1 MPTTR
6 TLSRWTLVAT
16 VTLVALGG
24 FTRGSGSGYGCADRW
39 PLCEGGVLGGLLP
52 RWEYHMVIEWSHRWL
67 AVVVGLLIVALLI
80 AAWRESRRRTVLV
93 AGASTALAVVTVQ
106 AWLGRMV
113 VKGDLDRD
121 LVMVHLAV
129 SFLLV
134 AVLVLLVVA
143 TRSPRQEMVPS
154 AARAWTAGL
163 LAMLAYG
170 AMLLG
175 SSVHNQFFEGWPLV
189 SGRVF
194 PEFVDRQV
202 ALHWAHRLTAGAG
215 WAMVS
220 VAAWRAGRRGLP
232 ERHWLTTG
240 AVAFTGNVALGG
252 AHVVT
257 EVTSAAIVSA
267 HILLAA
273 IAWAALVGATVIAAG
288 WATRPVEA

>member
-1 MPTTR
+1 MPATR
-6 TLSRWTLVAT
+6 ILARWTLAAT

-67 AVVVGLLIVALLI
+67 AVLVGLLIVTLLI
-80 AAWRESRRRTVLV
+80 AAWRERPRRTLLV
-93 AGASTALAVVTVQ
+93 AGAGVALAVVTVQ

-121 LVMVHLAV
+121 LVLVHLAV

-134 AVLVLLVVA
+134 GVLVLLVVA
-143 TRSPRQEMVPS
+143 TRSPREEMVPS
-154 AARAWTAGL
+154 VARAWIAGL
-163 LAMLAYG
+163 LAILAYG
-170 AMLLG
+170 TMLLG

-189 SGRVF
+189 SGKLF

-202 ALHWAHRLTAGAG
+202 ALHWAHRLAAGAG
-215 WAMVS
+215 WAMVT
-220 VAAWRAGRRGLP
+220 VAAWRAGRRRLP
-232 ERHWLTTG
+232 ERRWLT
-240 AVAFTGNVALGG
+240 AAAIAFTGNVALGG

-273 IAWAALVGATVIAAG
+273 IAWAALLGAAAIAAG
-288 WATRPVEA
+288 WAPRPADA